1 MSIDGA
7 RRYHLA
13 VVRTDAA
20 YCAGG
25 PRLARAILRRFA
37 RRAGTLLIMHATAH
51 ILDEPAVREAALPI
65 SVAQYHRLAAAGIV
79 PERTELLQG
88 VIIEQMTKAPL
99 HTFLVQRL
107 ATWLTAGTPA
117 GLFVRK
123 EEPLTLADS
132 EPEPDIAVVTGAPD
146 HYRDAHPTTVRL
158 VIEVAIAT
166 AGIDRAKAEVYAAAG
181 VAEYWIVLPESR
193 AIEIHRDPSPGGYAA
208 QLTLEA
214 PDAMLQPPGFSVAPL
229 SIERLFD

>member
-1 MSIDGA
+1 
-7 RRYHLA
+7 
-13 VVRTDAA
+13 
-20 YCAGG
+20 
-25 PRLARAILRRFA
+25 
-37 RRAGTLLIMHATAH
+37 MHVTSH

-88 VIIEQMTKAPL
+88 VIIEQMTNSPL

-107 ATWLTAGTPA
+107 AAWLTAGTPA

-132 EPEPDIAVVTGAPD
+132 EPEPDLAVVTGVPGD
-146 HYRDAHPTTVRL
+146 YRDAHPTTAWL

-166 AGIDRAKAEVYAAAG
+166 AAIDRAKTEVYAAAG

-193 AIEIHRDPSPGGYAA
+193 TIEMHRDPSPDGYTVHRLL
-208 QLTLEA
+208 QA
-214 PDAMLQPPGFSVAPL
+214 PDEMLQPHGFAVAPL
-229 SIERLFD
+229 SVERLFS